1 MNSDIRLRSRHKT
14 YQKILPS
21 NGNVDD
27 IFSKIHPIK
36 GELGFLNW
44 LAVIFFVVVIYGAVV
59 WQDRRMPPVLS
70 ADQYDNFSE
79 ERANIVLNQITSL
92 GPRPSGS
99 KACEVDAFNIIVN
112 KVTNLKNIFDS
123 KQVNR
128 LELDVQRPSGCFN
141 LKFLSPFTLCYHK
154 VTNIAVRI
162 GPRAQPASHSILI
175 NCHFDTLPDTP
186 GATDDAVSCAIML
199 EILEV
204 ISHSTEELPNDI
216 IFLFNGAEENFMQA
230 SHGWITQH
238 PWRHSLR
245 AFINLEG
252 SGSGGRE
259 ILFQAGPGDSWLL
272 KTYLDNAPHPHCS
285 VIAQEVFQSGIIPS
299 DTDFR
304 VFRDYG
310 RVSGLDIAYYR
321 NGWVYHTEFDVPQS
335 ISTGSVQ
342 RSGEN
347 VLALTKALIR
357 SPYLKQPANFQEGN
371 RWVFYDVIGLFTI
384 FYEVEQGAIVNYLTA
399 ISVFLLV
406 FYRIRSRVYTTTDL
420 LWAFGHHATAFV
432 LMFLTG
438 VVLLGVTQLLNLT
451 MFWYGMP
458 ELVFP
463 FYILPMINTGFWVHS
478 CVAEKKYKGINA
490 EMFHF
495 DSVLLIWSALL
506 VLLTAKGLAS
516 AFLILI
522 NVLFPLIRDPIIF
535 TLGKIGAIRVV
546 TPKTILLAQGLCM
559 LPVIVFTSCAI
570 MLFFDF
576 FVPVMGRLGNVI
588 NPELIIM
595 PLSFLSAYIFV
606 MFTNN
611 LIYVSRRLHF
621 FVKCSFALSLFAMVI
636 IATTRVGDPYK
647 YSETHPRLRRI
658 IALHSKR
665 TIYDFNGKLNS
676 TDTGLFVS
684 AFDYR
689 GITDLPDHTFLQG
702 TGKPDCSHTHD
713 EYCQLPYYTAIHQL
727 FPPEETRWVPLPSVP
742 HISRPISVEL
752 IGHEQPAGNQV
763 KISLVIRGGADKMSL
778 HVTPLNGYS
787 LKEWSFTPIETEV
800 LGKKTTYFV
809 FLTYGHEP
817 PVDRTMWILLEN
829 NNPAPLDSKTTPSLE
844 FAVATHYAHGNDQNS
859 ETLFQLRE
867 LIKSRRKTPHYAVG
881 YWKWGITMIGGV
893 SEIIVHKF

>member
-1 MNSDIRLRSRHKT
+1 MNSDIRLRSKYKS

-21 NGNVDD
+21 NGNVDE
-27 IFSKIHPIK
+27 ILSKIHPIK

-44 LAVIFFVVVIYGAVV
+44 LGVIFFVVVIYGAVV

-79 ERANIVLNQITSL
+79 ERAKIVLNQITSL

-162 GPRAQPASHSILI
+162 GPRTQPASHSILL

-204 ISHSTEELPNDI
+204 ISHSTEKLPNDI

-252 SGSGGRE
+252 TGSGGRE

-272 KTYLDNAPHPHCS
+272 KTYLDKAPHPHCS

-347 VLALTKALIR
+347 VLALTKALIS

-384 FYEVEQGAIVNYLTA
+384 FYEVEQGAMINYLTA

-420 LWAFGHHATAFV
+420 LRAFGHHAIAFV

-438 VVLLGVTQLLNLT
+438 VVLLGFTQLLNL
-451 MFWYGMP
+451 
-458 ELVFP
+458 
-463 FYILPMINTGFWVHS
+463 N
-478 CVAEKKYKGINA
+478 
-490 EMFHF
+490 
-495 DSVLLIWSALL
+495 
-506 VLLTAKGLAS
+506 
-516 AFLILI
+516 
-522 NVLFPLIRDPIIF
+522 PIIF

-546 TPKTILLAQGLCM
+546 TPKTILVAQAFCM
-559 LPVIVFTSCAI
+559 LPAIVFTSCAI

-588 NPELIIM
+588 NPEFIIM

-647 YSETHPRLRRI
+647 YSETSPRLRRI

-684 AFDYR
+684 ALDYR

-742 HISRPISVEL
+742 HIPRPISVEM

-800 LGKKTTYFV
+800 LGMKTTYFV

-817 PVDRTMWILLEN
+817 PVDRTLWILLEN
-829 NNPAPLDSKTTPSLE
+829 NNPAPMDPKTTPSME

-867 LIKSRRKTPHYAVG
+867 LIKTRRKTPHYAVG